1 MGHLPQRNSDA
12 EGDSLK
18 LTRLNFLYLLDLSPL
33 PWGPAFPDSHREQA
47 WGALEPIRA
56 VPGNRAP
63 YFWVCEVFTPVT
75 KPSITRDSG
84 TK

>member
-47 WGALEPIRA
+47 WGALEPIQSSSRKQSTIFLG
-56 VPGNRAP
+56 V
-63 YFWVCEVFTPVT
+63 
-75 KPSITRDSG
+75 
-84 TK
+84 